1 MRRMFLSCAV
11 IAVLVTGCSGG
22 DTESPPPASTPPSP
36 APSPQA
42 PTPTAPGT
50 PEVSEQAAQNL
61 CDAIEAELSNWR
73 VQGPTLGKP
82 GLNLLVQQWA
92 AQNGNLNIDVL
103 RDRTIVDDVTES
115 ACPEVRQQAI
125 DALEIPDLASGL
137 VGI

>member
-103 RDRTIVDDVTES
+103 RDPKVIV
-115 ACPEVRQQAI
+115 RH
-125 DALEIPDLASGL
+125 GRRFK
-137 VGI
+137 

>member
-1 MRRMFLSCAV
+1 MRRMLLSCAV
-11 IAVLVTGCSGG
+11 IAVLVTGCGG
-22 DTESPPPASTPPSP
+22 NTENPPPASTPPSP
-36 APSPQA
+36 TPSPQA
-42 PTPTAPGT
+42 PTPTEPGT
-50 PEVSEQAAQNL
+50 PGVSEQAAQNL

-92 AQNGNLNIDVL
+92 AQNGNLNIYVL
-103 RDRTIVDDVTES
+103 RDRTIVDDATKS
-115 ACPEVRQQAI
+115 ACPDVRQQAI